1 MATTYTDTL
10 FATQY
15 RDDYSD
21 SAGFYRILFNGG
33 KVLQSRELTQMQ
45 TIINKQIERFGN
57 NVFKEGAVV
66 KAGGFALD
74 TAYEFVKLDTTS
86 TSTSANVGDVITGA
100 TSGLR
105 AEILEIVAAA
115 SGDPV
120 TYYVRYVN
128 TSSVSAGTTTPRF
141 TPGEGLGSG
150 RIVQITNTSINPAV
164 GRGSRVTVGE
174 SVYFTQGFF
183 VYTEAQAYI
192 VSKYTDTPNGDIGFK
207 ITQDVVSEN
216 DDVTLYDN
224 STSNPN
230 LTAPGAHRY
239 RIKLYLTDR
248 ASLGANENFI
258 HVATIKDGAIF
269 SAVPS
274 GITQQYNIP
283 RDVIATRI
291 KENSGDYEVK
301 PFRIEFEADSQ
312 NTHLLLKIS
321 DGIVV
326 VDGYR
331 AARFLPTDLRLKKPT
346 STQENEG
353 EYTPIDY
360 GNYVDVLADSAVGGP
375 NISTFESLDLM
386 NQKDFNGG
394 ASAKIGEARVRAVHE
409 NGADLRYHM
418 FDIRMNSGQ
427 SFRDAKSIGTD
438 SDNWFNPT
446 QIGFNTVLNDTRNHA
461 LLFPLP
467 YNRAQSVDPQSIEV
481 QIMRKG
487 TSTGG
492 GDFTLTVPT
501 GYVLDNS
508 GDWLILTD
516 AANGG
521 LLSHS
526 GLTGLTTG
534 SNTTTIGGLPASAPI
549 TIYCYASLSSPT
561 VRAKTL
567 VQNATVTTTV
577 QTDPITL
584 EEYIDLGQPD
594 IFQIKRTRLVDSD
607 GLDVA
612 HKFEFDNGQ
621 RDNMYDFGRMV
632 VKKGQTAP
640 VGNVYVKFD
649 HFTHTS
655 GNFFAVNSYTGQVDY
670 KDIPSHRLQNGT
682 NVSLRDTLDFRPVK
696 TTSSTFTEADI
707 AYLPQPTDLVL
718 NDNTYYLSQAYK
730 LVIDKDGNISVV
742 NGQTGF
748 NPQPPK
754 KPDNTLPLYNFS
766 LGANTL
772 DEFDVLVR
780 KINHRRYTM
789 QDIAYLDKRIDKLEE
804 VASFSMLEMATSNFE
819 VLDSAGLNRTKA
831 GFFVDNFTTHILSDV
846 TKSDYRASINP
857 IGGYVR
863 PAFTD
868 DNIRLLYDSANST
881 NIIKK
886 GDNLYLNYTE
896 VSAINQPFATKSTVI
911 NPFTTS
917 VYTGNMTLSPASDEW
932 RDKNITSKNIFDNGT
947 ALSSKRALHWDEW
960 SWNWGGKEIEDLQV
974 GDATNTISNKNTYS
988 VTNTVNRIVSEST
1001 LLEVI
1006 DERVLNVTLLPFIRS
1021 RIVAIKARGLRP
1033 NANVFLFMNN
1043 KPMADYVR
1051 EEPFVAYSD
1060 TTKDYGN
1067 TLKNQTAHK
1076 DGSGALTTDASGAVD
1091 ISFQVPNNNTY
1102 RFRAGVHSLKI
1113 TDVSNGD
1120 EKLSGTIAYATYTAQ
1135 GYLDTVHQDIRSTR
1149 MLEVEGIQS
1158 ITRTAR
1164 AYNADTGGG
1173 GNPPSDGNTW
1183 YNASDWASLGMNQPS
1198 KQSAA
1203 TSKVFENTKA
1213 FQKDA
1218 FAWGGYDPAGTG
1230 LKEPRRDINE
1240 GGASGPDGDPGPD
1253 ACFLA
1258 GTMITMEDGTQKAV
1272 ETIKLG
1278 DRVAIGGLVFAKGE
1292 FLCNDLWD
1300 YKGIKVAGSH
1310 PVLEDGIWK
1319 RVENSVHGSPEHNE
1333 TVTVYNFGTTNR
1345 RLEIEGITF
1354 TDYFE
1359 TDEIEA
1365 IEVMGDEYFDKWRG
1379 YAAEKRQNLETK
1391 LNNEM

>member
-120 TYYVRYVN
+120 TYYIRYVN
-128 TSSVSAGTTTPRF
+128 TSSVSAGASTPRF

-192 VSKYTDTPNGDIGFK
+192 VSKYSDAPNGDIGFK

-239 RIKLYLTDR
+239 RIQLYLTDR

-269 SAVPS
+269 AAVPA
-274 GITQQYNIP
+274 GFTQQYNIP
-283 RDVIATRI
+283 RDVVAKRI
-291 KENSGDYEVK
+291 YENSGDYEVK
-301 PFRIEFEADSQ
+301 PYRMSFEADSE
-312 NTHLLLKIS
+312 NTHLLLKVS

-331 AARFLPTDLRLKKPT
+331 SARFLPSEFRIKKPAQT
-346 STQENEG
+346 IENYG
-353 EYTPIDY
+353 EYTAVNY

-375 NISTFESLDLM
+375 NISTFASLDLM

-446 QIGFNTVLNDTRNHA
+446 QIGFNTILEDTRNNS
-461 LLFPLP
+461 LLYRLP
-467 YNRAQSVDPQSIEV
+467 YIRPQSIDPQSIEV

-487 TSTGG
+487 TSTGA

-501 GYVLDNS
+501 GYVLDNAS
-508 GDWLILTD
+508 DWLILTD

-534 SNTTTIGGLPASAPI
+534 SNTTTIGGLPTSAPI

-561 VRAKTL
+561 IRAKTL

-577 QTDPITL
+577 QTDPVTL
-584 EEYIDLGQPD
+584 DEYIDLGQPD
-594 IFQIKRTRLVDSD
+594 IYDVKRVTLVDSD
-607 GLDVA
+607 GTDVQYKFALD
-612 HKFEFDNGQ
+612 DGQ
-621 RDNMYDFGRMV
+621 RDAFYGFGRLILN
-632 VKKGQTAP
+632 KGQTAP
-640 VGNVYVKFD
+640 AGNIYVKFD

-670 KDIPSHRLQNGT
+670 KDIPSHTLSDGSVIN
-682 NVSLRDTLDFRPVK
+682 LREVLDFRPVK
-696 TTSSTFTEADI
+696 TTASTFTEADI
-707 AYLPQPTDLVL
+707 SYLPQPTDLVL
-718 NDNTYYLSQAYK
+718 NDNTYYLGQAYK
-730 LVIDKDGNISVV
+730 LTIDKDANLSIIS
-742 NGQTGF
+742 GDAGF
-748 NPQPPK
+748 EPQPPRK
-754 KPDNTLPLYNFS
+754 SQGTMALYNFS

-772 DEFDVLVR
+772 NAKDVLIK
-780 KINHRRYTM
+780 KIDHRRYTM

-804 VASFSMLEMATSNFE
+804 VASFSMLEMQTSNFE
-819 VLDSAGLNRTKA
+819 VLDSAGLNRTKS
-831 GFFVDNFTTHILSDV
+831 GFFVDNFTTHILSAS
-846 TKSDYRASINP
+846 TAIDYRASINP
-857 IGGYVR
+857 VKGQLR
-863 PAFTD
+863 PVYTD
-868 DNIRLLYDSANST
+868 DNIRLLFDSDNST
-881 NIIKK
+881 NIRRK
-886 GDNLYLNYTE
+886 GDNIYLDFTE
-896 VSAINQPFATKSTVI
+896 VSAISQPFATKSTVI

-932 RDKNITSKNIFDNGT
+932 RDKNVASKNIFDNGT
-947 ALSSKRALHWDEW
+947 QLDTTRALFWDEW
-960 SWNWGGKEIEDLQV
+960 SWNWGGKDIEDLVV
-974 GDATNTISNKNTYS
+974 GDATNTINTKSTYS
-988 VTNTVNRIVSEST
+988 VTNTVNKVIGEST

-1006 DERVLNVTLLPFIRS
+1006 DERVLNVSLLPFIRS
-1021 RIVAIKARGLRP
+1021 RIISIKARGLRP
-1033 NANVFLFMNN
+1033 NANVFLFLDN

-1051 EEPFVAYSD
+1051 EEPFVEFST

-1067 TLKNQTAHK
+1067 TLRGLTTHK

-1091 ISFQVPNNNTY
+1091 ISFQVPNNSTY
-1102 RFRAGVHSLKI
+1102 RFRAGVLPLKI
-1113 TDVSNGD
+1113 TDVSNGN
-1120 EKLSGTIAYATYTAQ
+1120 EKVSGTLAYATYTAQ
-1135 GYLDTVHQDIRSTR
+1135 GYLDTVHQDINSTR
-1149 MLEVEGIQS
+1149 MLEVEGLRS
-1158 ITRTAR
+1158 VTRTA
-1164 AYNADTGGG
+1164 AYYAQATGGDGNGPNPPANGAKWYNADQWESV
-1173 GNPPSDGNTW
+1173 NLS
-1183 YNASDWASLGMNQPS
+1183 QPS
-1198 KQSAA
+1198 KQNKQTTLQFQSAYNLQVPPGGSTRTFGGGGLRGGFSRTVNVGPNRSLISLEDDYSAA
-1203 TSKVFENTKA
+1203 SGEAGKNDSKIVCTEMYRQTQLDDWAKAMKIWSVYEQKYLTKTHE
-1213 FQKDA
+1213 K
-1218 FAWGGYDPAGTG
+1218 GYHWLFKPYVRGMQNSTMLTKIGAYLANERTKH
-1230 LKEPRRDINE
+1230 LKHVLTKGR
-1240 GGASGPDGDPGPD
+1240 APDS
-1253 ACFLA
+1253 
-1258 GTMITMEDGTQKAV
+1258 
-1272 ETIKLG
+1272 
-1278 DRVAIGGLVFAKGE
+1278 LVGNIWSKIIHPIV
-1292 FLCNDLWD
+1292 
-1300 YKGIKVAGSH
+1300 YVAGVIKSYM
-1310 PVLEDGIWK
+1310 EQK
-1319 RVENSVHGSPEHNE
+1319 
-1333 TVTVYNFGTTNR
+1333 
-1345 RLEIEGITF
+1345 
-1354 TDYFE
+1354 
-1359 TDEIEA
+1359 
-1365 IEVMGDEYFDKWRG
+1365 
-1379 YAAEKRQNLETK
+1379 
-1391 LNNEM
+1391 